1 MPAMGMVRPRMRRVW
16 SARYR
21 AAAMRVSHRHKTARK
36 NPHPVKQQNVRMLR
50 LQLEILL
57 HHRGVAREVLI
68 NVFIHIDF
76 THFLILS
83 SAHMAPGKTL

>member
-1 MPAMGMVRPRMRRVW
+1 MRVW
-16 SARYR
+16 
-21 AAAMRVSHRHKTARK
+21 HRHKTARK
-36 NPHPVKQQNVRMLR
+36 NRPYGKTAGFPDAV
-50 LQLEILL
+50 LQLQILL
-57 HHRGVAREVLI
+57 HHGGMAREVLI